1 LQIIIIDTARTGK
14 SYLIDVIQER
24 LHEITI
30 VLAPTG
36 VAVFNIQGSTI
47 HSAFSIPISGI
58 NFELEGE
65 SLKKLQRK
73 LKGI

>member
-1 LQIIIIDTARTGK
+1 MGTVETGK
-14 SYLIDVIQER
+14 SYLIDVIWGR

-30 VLAPTG
+30 VLAPIG
-36 VAVFNIQGSTI
+36 IAVFNIQGSTI
-47 HSAFSIPISGI
+47 HSALSIPISSI